1 MTDATVF
8 VPNSRHDDRDVQPEP
23 SPFRL
28 MAQIMSEQLTA
39 LSRSLRPVGITGP
52 MSRILTG
59 LREAGEATIAELAE
73 HSGFERSYVSRLLDQ
88 LSRSGL
94 VKRIPDPLDRRK
106 RLARL
111 TATGRQRQQ
120 QAAALVAQL
129 TAIHLRTL
137 PANEIAHLRDLLER
151 VYRSYRSRAGD

>member
-1 MTDATVF
+1 MDAIAF
-8 VPNSRHDDRDVQPEP
+8 VPSPRRNARDVQPEL

-28 MAQIMSEQLTA
+28 MAQIMSQQLTA

-59 LREAGEATIAELAE
+59 LRETGDATIAELAE

-94 VKRIPDPLDRRK
+94 VERVPDPLDRRQ
-106 RLARL
+106 RLMRL

-120 QAAALVAQL
+120 QAAALVARL
-129 TAIHLRTL
+129 TATHLRTL
-137 PANEIAHLRDLLER
+137 SAHEITRLRELLER
-151 VYRSYRSRAGD
+151 IYHSYRSSGRD